1 MLVKNAKPK
10 KHEESPEHD
19 YHFDEKTL
27 IEIPVNTGSELDGVM
42 IKDFP
47 WPKGCLVVLVKRGSA
62 EIIPNGKLI
71 LQGGDILTVL
81 TSKKQSGENK
91 MYLISKATSQKPL
104 DKVSE

>member
-1 MLVKNAKPK
+1 
-10 KHEESPEHD
+10 
-19 YHFDEKTL
+19 L
-27 IEIPVNTGSELDGVM
+27 IEIPINTGSELDGVM

-81 TSKKQSGENK
+81 CSKKQAVECK
-91 MYLISKATSQKPL
+91 MYLISKATNERSFNKPN
-104 DKVSE
+104 